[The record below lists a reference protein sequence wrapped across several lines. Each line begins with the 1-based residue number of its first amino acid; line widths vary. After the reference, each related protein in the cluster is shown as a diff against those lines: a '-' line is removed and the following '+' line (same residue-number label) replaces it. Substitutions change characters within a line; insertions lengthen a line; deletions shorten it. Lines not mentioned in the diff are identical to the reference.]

1 MEITGKKNIQSK
13 LSDYKE
19 VMFIFDYMKKDRIV
33 YVGIQGSIFLIL
45 SFKTSEDPYYIYKM
59 TLDQMSSIVDED
71 TKLFI
76 RNNKN
81 NKI

>member
-33 YVGIQGSIFLIL
+33 YVGIKESIFLIL
-45 SFKTSEDPYYIYKM
+45 SFKTSEDPYYVYKM
-59 TLDQMSSIVDED
+59 TLDQMSNIVDED

-81 NKI
+81 N

>member
-33 YVGIQGSIFLIL
+33 YVGIQESIFLIL
-45 SFKTSEDPYYIYKM
+45 SFKTSEDPYYVYKM
-59 TLDQMSSIVDED
+59 TLDQISNIVDED

-81 NKI
+81 N